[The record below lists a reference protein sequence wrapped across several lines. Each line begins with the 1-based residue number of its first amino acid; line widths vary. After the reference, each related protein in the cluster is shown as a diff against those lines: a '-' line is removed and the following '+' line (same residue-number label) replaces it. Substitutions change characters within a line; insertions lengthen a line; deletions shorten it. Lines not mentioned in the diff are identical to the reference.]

1 MYTDNNSTIPDKL
14 TTSENKNIFI
24 TNFKLDKNGEL
35 ETNLNRDCSLEFIE
49 GSGALDILSNK
60 SNNNY
65 CNYIQE
71 IINPNDMPSHSELI
85 SLGRSNLF
93 TNTEKNSV
101 LVRNEENRLKRKRG
115 KKRRPRKENQDNIR
129 RKIKRGFF
137 NNALLKKLN
146 DKLRSIGSKKY
157 LERFP
162 QYFASDVNQ
171 KRNHDILDMTLG
183 EIFLK
188 KELYIHENEKGLSNY
203 LHNLRVVQSE
213 EIKENEEFKK
223 ILKKKFLEL
232 YEEYINS
239 DEFKIDE
246 INRLKQKKLPED
258 YITRYIYLAKNLIEF
273 FSQ

>member
-1 MYTDNNSTIPDKL
+1 MSTDNNNNNFYI
-14 TTSENKNIFI
+14 NKNI
-24 TNFKLDKNGEL
+24 
-35 ETNLNRDCSLEFIE
+35 
-49 GSGALDILSNK
+49 
-60 SNNNY
+60 
-65 CNYIQE
+65 
-71 IINPNDMPSHSELI
+71 SELI
-85 SLGRSNLF
+85 LINTLCARNMALTIINSLINNNPNIFSSLISSQSPNLIPKEDVSAVSNNKNNEADSVSSSESTNLF
-93 TNTEKNSV
+93 SNTENNSV
-101 LVRNEENRLKRKRG
+101 LDKQEANFISRKRCSE
-115 KKRRPRKENQDNIR
+115 RRPRKENQDNMR
-129 RKIKRGFF
+129 KKIKRGFF

>member
-35 ETNLNRDCSLEFIE
+35 ESTLNRDCSLEFIE

-65 CNYIQE
+65 CNIIQE
-71 IINPNDMPSHSELI
+71 IINSNHMPSHSELI
-85 SLGRSNLF
+85 SLRRSNLF

-137 NNALLKKLN
+137 NNSLIKKLN
-146 DKLRSIGSKKY
+146 EKLQSIKIIKY
-157 LERFP
+157 FEKFP
-162 QYFASDVNQ
+162 QHFVNDVNR
-171 KRNHDILDMTLG
+171 KRNKDILNLTLR
-183 EIFLK
+183 EIFEK
-188 KELYIHENEKGLSNY
+188 KELYSLKDKLCLYNY
-203 LHNLRVVQSE
+203 LHNLEVLESE
-213 EIKENEEFKK
+213 DIKDNEEFKK
-223 ILKKKFLEL
+223 IFNKTFREL

-239 DEFKIDE
+239 DEFEKDE
-246 INRLKQKKLPED
+246 INRLKKKNED
-258 YITRYIYLAKNLIEF
+258 EYISKYIYLAKYLLEYF
-273 FSQ
+273 TQ

>member
-1 MYTDNNSTIPDKL
+1 MYTDNNSTIPDNL

-35 ETNLNRDCSLEFIE
+35 ESTLNRDCSLEFIE
-49 GSGALDILSNK
+49 GSEALDILSNK

-65 CNYIQE
+65 CNIIQE
-71 IINPNDMPSHSELI
+71 IINSNHMPSRFELI

-137 NNALLKKLN
+137 NNSLIKKLN
-146 DKLRSIGSKKY
+146 EKLQSIKIIKY
-157 LERFP
+157 FEKFP
-162 QYFASDVNQ
+162 QHFVNDVNR
-171 KRNHDILDMTLG
+171 KRNKDILNLTLR
-183 EIFLK
+183 EIFEK
-188 KELYIHENEKGLSNY
+188 KELYSLKDKLCLYNY
-203 LHNLRVVQSE
+203 LHNLEVLESE
-213 EIKENEEFKK
+213 DIKDNEEFKK
-223 ILKKKFLEL
+223 IFNKTFREL

-239 DEFKIDE
+239 DEFEKDE
-246 INRLKQKKLPED
+246 INRLKKKNED
-258 YITRYIYLAKNLIEF
+258 EYISKYIYLAKYLLEYF
-273 FSQ
+273 TQ

>member
-35 ETNLNRDCSLEFIE
+35 ESTLNRDCSLEFIE

-65 CNYIQE
+65 CNIIQE
-71 IINPNDMPSHSELI
+71 IINSNHMPSRFELI
-85 SLGRSNLF
+85 SLRRSNLF
-93 TNTEKNSV
+93 TYTEKNSV

-137 NNALLKKLN
+137 NNSLIKKLN
-146 DKLRSIGSKKY
+146 EKLQSIKIIKY
-157 LERFP
+157 FEKFP
-162 QYFASDVNQ
+162 QHFVNDVNR
-171 KRNHDILDMTLG
+171 KRNKDILNLTLR
-183 EIFLK
+183 EIFEK
-188 KELYIHENEKGLSNY
+188 KELYSLKDKLCLYNY
-203 LHNLRVVQSE
+203 LHNLEVLESE
-213 EIKENEEFKK
+213 DIKDNEEFKK
-223 ILKKKFLEL
+223 IFNKTFREL

-239 DEFKIDE
+239 DEFEKDE
-246 INRLKQKKLPED
+246 INRLKKKNED
-258 YITRYIYLAKNLIEF
+258 EYISKYIYLAKYLLEYF
-273 FSQ
+273 TQ

>member
-35 ETNLNRDCSLEFIE
+35 ESTLNRDCSLEFIE

-65 CNYIQE
+65 YNFIQE
-71 IINPNDMPSHSELI
+71 IINSNHMPSRFELI

-137 NNALLKKLN
+137 NNSLIKKLN
-146 DKLRSIGSKKY
+146 EKLQSIKIIKY
-157 LERFP
+157 FEKFP
-162 QYFASDVNQ
+162 QHFVNDVNR
-171 KRNHDILDMTLG
+171 KRNKDILNLTLR
-183 EIFLK
+183 EIFEK
-188 KELYIHENEKGLSNY
+188 KELYSLKDKLCLYNY
-203 LHNLRVVQSE
+203 LHNLEVLESE
-213 EIKENEEFKK
+213 DIKDNEEFKK
-223 ILKKKFLEL
+223 IFNKTFREL

-239 DEFKIDE
+239 DEFEKDE
-246 INRLKQKKLPED
+246 INRLKKKNED
-258 YITRYIYLAKNLIEF
+258 EYISKYIYLAKYLLEYF
-273 FSQ
+273 TQ

>member
-65 CNYIQE
+65 CNIIQE
-71 IINPNDMPSHSELI
+71 IINSNHMPSRFELI

-137 NNALLKKLN
+137 NNSLIKKLN
-146 DKLRSIGSKKY
+146 EKLQSIKIIKY
-157 LERFP
+157 FEKFP
-162 QYFASDVNQ
+162 QHFVNDVNR
-171 KRNHDILDMTLG
+171 KRNKDILNLTLR
-183 EIFLK
+183 EIFEK
-188 KELYIHENEKGLSNY
+188 KELYSLKDKLCLYNY
-203 LHNLRVVQSE
+203 LHNLEVLESE
-213 EIKENEEFKK
+213 DIKDNEEFKK
-223 ILKKKFLEL
+223 IFNKTFREL

-239 DEFKIDE
+239 DEFEKDE
-246 INRLKQKKLPED
+246 INRLKKKNED
-258 YITRYIYLAKNLIEF
+258 EYISKYIYLAKYLLEYF
-273 FSQ
+273 TQ

>member
-49 GSGALDILSNK
+49 GSGALDFLSNK

-137 NNALLKKLN
+137 NNSLIKKLN
-146 DKLRSIGSKKY
+146 EKLQSIKIIKY
-157 LERFP
+157 FEKFP
-162 QYFASDVNQ
+162 QHFVNDVNR
-171 KRNHDILDMTLG
+171 KRNKDILNLTLR
-183 EIFLK
+183 EIFEK
-188 KELYIHENEKGLSNY
+188 KELYSLKDKVCLYNY
-203 LHNLRVVQSE
+203 LHNLKVLESE
-213 EIKENEEFKK
+213 DIKDNEEFKK
-223 ILKKKFLEL
+223 IFNKTFREL

-239 DEFKIDE
+239 DEFEKDE
-246 INRLKQKKLPED
+246 INRLKKKNED
-258 YITRYIYLAKNLIEF
+258 EYISKYIYLAKYLLEYF
-273 FSQ
+273 TQ

>member
-35 ETNLNRDCSLEFIE
+35 ESTLNRDCSLEFIE

-65 CNYIQE
+65 CNIIQE
-71 IINPNDMPSHSELI
+71 IINSNHMPSRFELI

-137 NNALLKKLN
+137 NNALIRKLN
-146 DKLRSIGSKKY
+146 DKLRSIGVIKYFEKFPHHFVNDVNRKKY
-157 LERFP
+157 K
-162 QYFASDVNQ
+162 Q
-171 KRNHDILDMTLG
+171 ILGMTLQ
-183 EIFLK
+183 EVF
-188 KELYIHENEKGLSNY
+188 
-203 LHNLRVVQSE
+203 
-213 EIKENEEFKK
+213 ENEES
-223 ILKKKFLEL
+223 
-232 YEEYINS
+232 Y
-239 DEFKIDE
+239 
-246 INRLKQKKLPED
+246 
-258 YITRYIYLAKNLIEF
+258 
-273 FSQ
+273 

>member
-35 ETNLNRDCSLEFIE
+35 ESTLNRDCSLEFIE

-65 CNYIQE
+65 YNFIQE
-71 IINPNDMPSHSELI
+71 IINPDDMPSHFELI

-93 TNTEKNSV
+93 TNTEKSV
-101 LVRNEENRLKRKRG
+101 FVRNEENRLKRKRG

-137 NNALLKKLN
+137 NNSLIKKLN
-146 DKLRSIGSKKY
+146 EKLQSIKIIKY
-157 LERFP
+157 FEKFP
-162 QYFASDVNQ
+162 QHFVNDVNR
-171 KRNHDILDMTLG
+171 KRNKDILNLTLR
-183 EIFLK
+183 EIFEK
-188 KELYIHENEKGLSNY
+188 KELYSLKDKLCLYNY
-203 LHNLRVVQSE
+203 LHNLEVLESE
-213 EIKENEEFKK
+213 DIKDNEEFKK
-223 ILKKKFLEL
+223 IFNKTFREL

-239 DEFKIDE
+239 DEFEKDE
-246 INRLKQKKLPED
+246 INRLKKKNED
-258 YITRYIYLAKNLIEF
+258 EYISKYIYLAKYLLEYF
-273 FSQ
+273 TQ

>member
-14 TTSENKNIFI
+14 TTSENKNTFI

-35 ETNLNRDCSLEFIE
+35 ESTLNRDCSLEFIE
-49 GSGALDILSNK
+49 GSGALDFISNK

-65 CNYIQE
+65 FNFIQE
-71 IINPNDMPSHSELI
+71 IINTNHMPSDFELI

-137 NNALLKKLN
+137 NNSLIKKLN
-146 DKLRSIGSKKY
+146 EKLQSIKIIKY
-157 LERFP
+157 FEKFP
-162 QYFASDVNQ
+162 QHFVNDVNR
-171 KRNHDILDMTLG
+171 KRNKDILNLTLR
-183 EIFLK
+183 EIFEK
-188 KELYIHENEKGLSNY
+188 KELYSLKDKLCLYNY
-203 LHNLRVVQSE
+203 LHNLEVLESE
-213 EIKENEEFKK
+213 DIKDNEEFKK
-223 ILKKKFLEL
+223 IFNKTFREL

-239 DEFKIDE
+239 DEFEKDE
-246 INRLKQKKLPED
+246 INRLKKKNED
-258 YITRYIYLAKNLIEF
+258 EYISKYIYLAKYLLEYF
-273 FSQ
+273 TQ

>member
-14 TTSENKNIFI
+14 TTSENKNTFI

-35 ETNLNRDCSLEFIE
+35 ESTLNRDCSLEFIE

-65 CNYIQE
+65 FNFIQE
-71 IINPNDMPSHSELI
+71 IINTNHMPSDFELI

-93 TNTEKNSV
+93 TNTKKNSV

-137 NNALLKKLN
+137 NNSLIKKLN
-146 DKLRSIGSKKY
+146 EKLQSIKIIKY
-157 LERFP
+157 FEKFP
-162 QYFASDVNQ
+162 QHFVNDVNR
-171 KRNHDILDMTLG
+171 KRNKDILNLTLR
-183 EIFLK
+183 EIFEK
-188 KELYIHENEKGLSNY
+188 KELYSLKDKLCLYNY
-203 LHNLRVVQSE
+203 LHNLEVLESE
-213 EIKENEEFKK
+213 DIKDNEEFKK
-223 ILKKKFLEL
+223 IFNKTFREL

-239 DEFKIDE
+239 DEFEKDE
-246 INRLKQKKLPED
+246 INRLKKKNED
-258 YITRYIYLAKNLIEF
+258 EYISKYIYLAKYLLEYF
-273 FSQ
+273 TQ

>member
-35 ETNLNRDCSLEFIE
+35 ESTLNRDCSLEFIE
-49 GSGALDILSNK
+49 GSGALDFISNK

-65 CNYIQE
+65 FNFIQE
-71 IINPNDMPSHSELI
+71 IINTNHMPSDFELI

-93 TNTEKNSV
+93 TNTKKNSV

-137 NNALLKKLN
+137 NNSLIKKLN
-146 DKLRSIGSKKY
+146 EKLQSIKIIKY
-157 LERFP
+157 FEKFP
-162 QYFASDVNQ
+162 QHFVNDVNR
-171 KRNHDILDMTLG
+171 KRNKDILNLTLR
-183 EIFLK
+183 EIFEK
-188 KELYIHENEKGLSNY
+188 KELYSLKDKLCLYNY
-203 LHNLRVVQSE
+203 LHNLEVLESE
-213 EIKENEEFKK
+213 DIKDNEEFKK
-223 ILKKKFLEL
+223 IFNKTFREL

-239 DEFKIDE
+239 DEFEKDE
-246 INRLKQKKLPED
+246 INRLKKKNED
-258 YITRYIYLAKNLIEF
+258 EYISKYIYLAKYLLEYF
-273 FSQ
+273 TQ

>member
-35 ETNLNRDCSLEFIE
+35 ESTLNRDCSLEFIE

-65 CNYIQE
+65 CNFIQE
-71 IINPNDMPSHSELI
+71 IINSNHMPSRFELI
-85 SLGRSNLF
+85 SLRRSNLF
-93 TNTEKNSV
+93 TYTEKNSV

-137 NNALLKKLN
+137 NNSLIKKLN
-146 DKLRSIGSKKY
+146 EKLQSIKIIKY
-157 LERFP
+157 FEKFP
-162 QYFASDVNQ
+162 QHFVNDVNR
-171 KRNHDILDMTLG
+171 KRNKDILDLTLR
-183 EIFLK
+183 EIFEK
-188 KELYIHENEKGLSNY
+188 KELYSLKDKLCLYNY
-203 LHNLRVVQSE
+203 LHNLEVLESE
-213 EIKENEEFKK
+213 DIKDNEEFKK
-223 ILKKKFLEL
+223 IFNKTFREL

-239 DEFKIDE
+239 DEFEKDE
-246 INRLKQKKLPED
+246 INRLKKKNED
-258 YITRYIYLAKNLIEF
+258 EYISKYIYLAKYLLEYF
-273 FSQ
+273 TQ

>member
-24 TNFKLDKNGEL
+24 TNFRLDKNGEL
-35 ETNLNRDCSLEFIE
+35 ETTLNRDCSLEFIE
-49 GSGALDILSNK
+49 GSEVLDFLSNK

-65 CNYIQE
+65 CNFIQE
-71 IINPNDMPSHSELI
+71 IINPNHMPSHFELI

-137 NNALLKKLN
+137 NNSLIKKLN
-146 DKLRSIGSKKY
+146 EKLQSIKIIKY
-157 LERFP
+157 FEKFP
-162 QYFASDVNQ
+162 QHFVNDVNR
-171 KRNHDILDMTLG
+171 KRNKDILNLTLR
-183 EIFLK
+183 EIFEK
-188 KELYIHENEKGLSNY
+188 KELYSLKDKLCLYNY
-203 LHNLRVVQSE
+203 LHNLEVLESE
-213 EIKENEEFKK
+213 DIKDNEEFKK
-223 ILKKKFLEL
+223 IFNKTFREL

-239 DEFKIDE
+239 DEFEKDE
-246 INRLKQKKLPED
+246 INRLKKKNED
-258 YITRYIYLAKNLIEF
+258 EYISKYIYLAKYLLEYF
-273 FSQ
+273 TQ

>member
-35 ETNLNRDCSLEFIE
+35 ESTLNRDCSLEFIE

-65 CNYIQE
+65 FNFIQE
-71 IINPNDMPSHSELI
+71 IINSNHMPSRFELI

-137 NNALLKKLN
+137 NNSLIKKLN
-146 DKLRSIGSKKY
+146 EKLQSIKIIKY
-157 LERFP
+157 FEKFP
-162 QYFASDVNQ
+162 QHFVNDVNR
-171 KRNHDILDMTLG
+171 KRNKDILNLTLR
-183 EIFLK
+183 EIFEK
-188 KELYIHENEKGLSNY
+188 KELYSLKDKLCLYNY
-203 LHNLRVVQSE
+203 LHNLEVLESE
-213 EIKENEEFKK
+213 DIKDNEEFKK
-223 ILKKKFLEL
+223 IFNKTFREL

-239 DEFKIDE
+239 DEFEKDE
-246 INRLKQKKLPED
+246 INRLKKKNED
-258 YITRYIYLAKNLIEF
+258 EYISKYIYLAKYLLEYF
-273 FSQ
+273 TQ

>member
-35 ETNLNRDCSLEFIE
+35 ESTLNRDCSLEFIE

-71 IINPNDMPSHSELI
+71 IINSNHMPSRFELI

-137 NNALLKKLN
+137 NNSLIKKLN
-146 DKLRSIGSKKY
+146 EKLQSIKIIKY
-157 LERFP
+157 FEKFP
-162 QYFASDVNQ
+162 QHFVNDVNR
-171 KRNHDILDMTLG
+171 KRNKDILNLTLR
-183 EIFLK
+183 EIFEK
-188 KELYIHENEKGLSNY
+188 KELYSLKDKLCLYNY
-203 LHNLRVVQSE
+203 LHNLEVLESE
-213 EIKENEEFKK
+213 DIKDNEEFKK
-223 ILKKKFLEL
+223 IFNKTFREL

-239 DEFKIDE
+239 DEFEKDE
-246 INRLKQKKLPED
+246 INRLKKKNED
-258 YITRYIYLAKNLIEF
+258 EYISKYIYLAKYLLEYF
-273 FSQ
+273 TQ